1 VDLPLDPAAA
11 EELRRRVVSAVR
23 RTCPAWLAR
32 QADDIVQTVLTQ
44 LASTVARGEGTG
56 TFAGIYLEK
65 AAYGATA
72 NEIRRLYRRR
82 ETSME
87 SRADVERWASPDP
100 DPERRAG
107 AREIAAHIRDCLVRI
122 GGSRCLALTLYL
134 EGCSVPETARRL
146 AWPPKRAENLVY
158 RGLKDLRECLK
169 EKGLEP

>member
-1 VDLPLDPAAA
+1 VQLDPDAT
-11 EELRRRVVSAVR
+11 EILRRRVISAVR
-23 RTCPAWLAR
+23 RTCPAWLAH

-44 LASTVARGEGTG
+44 LAATAARGEGTG

-87 SRADVERWASPDP
+87 GREDVEQKVSPDP
-100 DPERRAG
+100 GPERRAT
-107 AREIAAHIRDCLVRI
+107 AAEIAAHIRDCLSRLR
-122 GGSRCLALTLYL
+122 GSRTLAVTLYL

-146 AWPPKRAENLVY
+146 AWSSKKAENLVY
-158 RGLKDLRECLK
+158 RGLADLRACLQA
-169 EKGLEP
+169 KGLRP